1 MRIQIC
7 ILWFK
12 GLNGVLLLDLTKA
25 LDTVE
30 PELLLQTLKL

>member
-7 ILWFK
+7 ILGFK
-12 GLNGVLLLDLTKA
+12 GLNGGLLLDLTNA

-30 PELLLQTLKL
+30 HELLLQTIKL

>member
-7 ILWFK
+7 ILGFK

-25 LDTVE
+25 WDTVE
-30 PELLLQTLKL
+30 HELLLQMLKL